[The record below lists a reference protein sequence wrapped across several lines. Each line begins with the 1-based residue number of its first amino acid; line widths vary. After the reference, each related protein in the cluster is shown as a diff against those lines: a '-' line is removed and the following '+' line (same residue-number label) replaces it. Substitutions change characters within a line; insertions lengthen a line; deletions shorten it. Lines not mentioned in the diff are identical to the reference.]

1 MKKLSSFSVNYP
13 VSVLMLVLAVILLGT
28 ISFQKLGVDLFPD
41 LNNPRL
47 FVDIEAEEL
56 PPEEMEEQ
64 FVEGIES
71 VALRQKKVVNISSSS
86 RVGKARITVE
96 YSWDADMDEAL
107 LDLQKSLINFTQNS
121 DIEALQVTQQDF
133 NNDPVL
139 LLAFYHPKEQDLD
152 NLRKIAVNY
161 LRNELIRLEGIAAVE
176 IAGAEEKE
184 LVIETDAFKM
194 KAYDIDMASVS
205 NKITALNRD
214 MSAGSITE
222 MGRKYVINS
231 KGVFNSIEDFEN
243 IILLSK
249 TPGSGNEKT
258 NQNASV
264 LLKDIADI
272 YFHVKDPENI
282 VRLDQNACLGLEIY
296 KESKYNTV
304 KAVQEII
311 DALEGLKKALPGYEL
326 VIINNQAEFI
336 QTAIDEVQY
345 SALLGIFLAIIILFV
360 FLRRIG
366 TTMVISIAIPVSII
380 ATFNLMYFNG
390 LTLNIMTL
398 GGLAL
403 GAGML
408 VDNAIVVMESI
419 FRNLETGLSIKEA
432 AVKGTAD
439 VSGAITASTITT
451 IIVFLPIVY
460 VHGAAGELF
469 KEQAWTVAFS
479 LLSSLA
485 AAILVIPMLSSKF
498 LKPRSAKKSDKAVHF
513 KKYPQFLAKIL
524 NRRILV
530 ISAAFLMF
538 IISLILLPLIGSDF
552 MPGSEG
558 GSFKIELELEEGTA
572 IEYTDEFLK
581 GIEKIITETI
591 GSDLHQLYALAG
603 YSAEG
608 SASGQSG
615 LSGDENAALLQVFL
629 KKDRKNSSS
638 FYAGKIRSIL
648 DSYPDVEFN
657 VMMEESSLQASLG
670 IDEAPVAVEISG
682 EDLDE
687 LAKIT
692 SAVMQR
698 LEKIPFLEDVESSFS
713 RGRPQV
719 DLIVD
724 RLKAGLYNI
733 SVESISRQI
742 QDVLQGE
749 PAGQW
754 ESQGEMRDITVR
766 TSPIGLKKLSN
777 LVLKNGAD
785 EFRLDEIAHI
795 QISYAQNE
803 IIRSGQNR
811 IGRITA
817 QIKDDLPLN
826 KVIEEIR
833 EKTAGV
839 ELAHNYKIEI
849 SGEEQKRAESFGS
862 LKFALILSIVLIYMV
877 LASQFESLI
886 HPFTILLTI
895 PLAGVGAI
903 LIFFI
908 LGLSLNIMAYI
919 GIIMLVGIAV
929 NDSIILVDA
938 VNQLRKEG
946 LNIKDAVIEAGQRR
960 IRPIIMTSLTTVLAL
975 LPLTIGFGESASL
988 RAPMALAV
996 IGGLITSTI
1005 LTLAVIPCVY
1015 MVLDG
1020 LRPGV
1025 RE

>member
-47 FVDIEAEEL
+47 FVDIEAGEL
-56 PPEEMEEQ
+56 PPEEIEGQ

-71 VALRQKKVVNISSSS
+71 VALRQKKAVKISSSS
-86 RVGKARITVE
+86 RTGKARITVE

-107 LDLQKSLINFTQNS
+107 LDLQKSLTNFTQNS

-133 NNDPVL
+133 NNDPVM
-139 LLAFYHPKEQDLD
+139 LLAFYSSKEQDLD
-152 NLRKIAVNY
+152 NLRRIAVNY

-176 IAGAEEKE
+176 ITGAEEKE
-184 LVIETDAFKM
+184 LVVDTDPFKM
-194 KAYDIDMASVS
+194 DAYDIDMASIAGR
-205 NKITALNRD
+205 ITALNRD

-243 IILLSK
+243 IILISRK
-249 TPGSGNEKT
+249 PSSGNEQT
-258 NQNASV
+258 SQDAPV
-264 LLKDIADI
+264 LLQDIADV
-272 YFHVKDPENI
+272 YFQVKDPENI
-282 VRLDQNACLGLEIY
+282 VRLNQKACLGLEIY

-304 KAVQEII
+304 KAVDEINS
-311 DALEGLKKALPGYEL
+311 ALGGLRKALPGYNLE
-326 VIINNQAEFI
+326 IINNQADFI
-336 QTAIDEVQY
+336 QTAIDEVEY
-345 SALLGIFLAIIILFV
+345 SALLGIFLAVIILFV

-366 TTMVISIAIPVSII
+366 TTMVISIAIPISII
-380 ATFNLMYFNG
+380 AVFNLMYFNG

-419 FRNLETGLSIKEA
+419 FRNLESGLSIKEA

-485 AAILVIPMLSSKF
+485 VAVLVIPMLSSKI
-498 LKPRSAKKSDKAVHF
+498 LKPGSAEKSEKAVHF
-513 KKYPQFLAKIL
+513 KKYPKLL
-524 NRRILV
+524 DRILSLRRLV
-530 ISAAFLMF
+530 IVSALILF
-538 IISLILLPLIGSDF
+538 IISLILLPVIGSDF

-558 GSFKIELELEEGTA
+558 GSFKIELKLEEGTA
-572 IEYTDEFLK
+572 IEHTDEFLK
-581 GIEKIITETI
+581 GIEKITAETI
-591 GSDLHQLYALAG
+591 GSDLKQLYALAG
-603 YSAEG
+603 YSGES
-608 SASGQSG
+608 SAFSQSG
-615 LSGDENAALLQVFL
+615 LSGDENAALLHVFL
-629 KKDRKNSSS
+629 KKERKNSSS
-638 FYAGKIRSIL
+638 FYAAKIRSL
-648 DSYPDVEFN
+648 LETYPDIEFN
-657 VMMEESSLQASLG
+657 VLMEESSLQASLG
-670 IDEAPVAVEISG
+670 IDEAPVVVEVSG
-682 EDLDE
+682 EDLSE
-687 LAKIT
+687 LAEIT
-692 SAVMQR
+692 SKAMER
-698 LEKIPFLEDVESSFS
+698 IKEIPFLEDVESSFS
-713 RGRPQV
+713 KGRPQV
-719 DLIVD
+719 DLVVD
-724 RLKAGLYNI
+724 RLRAGLYNI
-733 SVESISRQI
+733 SVENISRQV
-742 QDVLQGE
+742 QDLLQGE
-749 PAGQW
+749 SAGQW
-754 ESQGEMRDITVR
+754 ETQGEMRDISVK
-766 TSPIGLKKLSN
+766 TSPIGLKRLSN
-777 LVLKNGAD
+777 LVLKNGTE
-785 EFRLDEIAHI
+785 EFRLDEIADI

-803 IIRSGQNR
+803 ILRSGQNR
-811 IGRITA
+811 IGRVTA

-833 EKTAGV
+833 SKTAAI
-839 ELAHNYKIEI
+839 ELPHNYKIEI

-895 PLAGVGAI
+895 PLAGTGAI
-903 LIFFI
+903 LIFFV

-938 VNQLRKEG
+938 INQLRRDG
-946 LNIKDAVIEAGQRR
+946 LEIKGAVIEAGRRR

-996 IGGLITSTI
+996 IGGLITSTL

-1015 MVLDG
+1015 MVLDK
-1020 LRPGV
+1020 LRPGQ
-1025 RE
+1025 